1 MKLGALTVYYSIVD
15 ENGNPMSDVL
25 IAWDYESNLTD
36 ENQAKSLAAQVST
49 NYQGVFLL
57 KYATIE
63 VEMEDKIFRKMRFG
77 GFLRHSQYYW
87 QYT

>member
-1 MKLGALTVYYSIVD
+1 
-15 ENGNPMSDVL
+15 MSDVL

-57 KYATIE
+57 KCATFE
-63 VEMEDKIFRKMRFG
+63 VEMEWKIKYLGRSGLADFYITHNITGNMEPDTFRKFFFRM
-77 GFLRHSQYYW
+77 L
-87 QYT
+87 T

>member
-1 MKLGALTVYYSIVD
+1 
-15 ENGNPMSDVL
+15 MSDVR

-49 NYQGVFLL
+49 NYQGAFLL
-57 KYATIE
+57 KRATFK

-77 GFLRHSQYYW
+77 EFLRLSQFYW
-87 QYT
+87 QYRAWQPPDFFRMPNLK

>member
-1 MKLGALTVYYSIVD
+1 
-15 ENGNPMSDVL
+15 MSDVL

-57 KYATIE
+57 KWSNLQIWDE
-63 VEMEDKIFRKMRFG
+63 R
-77 GFLRHSQYYW
+77 
-87 QYT
+87 